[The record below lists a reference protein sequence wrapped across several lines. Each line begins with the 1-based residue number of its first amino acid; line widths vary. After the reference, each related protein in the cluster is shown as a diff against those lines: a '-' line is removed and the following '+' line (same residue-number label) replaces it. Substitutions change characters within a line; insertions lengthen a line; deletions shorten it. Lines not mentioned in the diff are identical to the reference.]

1 MKIQFVQPTT
11 QRKSSV
17 RPLGMGYLATILE
30 QQGHQVR
37 IIDNDV
43 DQLDGPELKS
53 KIDEFGPDVLG
64 ITANILNR
72 PKAKRIAELY
82 GEDMP
87 VVFGGPQPTLSPD
100 EFCLKKNWF
109 VLSGESEISF
119 PNFLRTLETKGDFGE
134 VRGLH
139 FFHEGKMV
147 TNMPEGVIKNLDDVP
162 FPSMEHFQYDKYRT
176 YIDGVRATN
185 IMSSR
190 GCPFKCIYCYHN
202 LLGNYRH
209 RSPENVVAEIDML
222 RTEYGFQG
230 FSFYDDNITVKRKY
244 LEALCD
250 KLENEQKG
258 ITWSCL
264 STVRTVQPDT
274 LKKMG
279 KAGCNLI
286 AFGMESGSQRS
297 LDKMGKGATVEDNR
311 NVIRWCKEAG
321 VKSKAYIMIGFPWET
336 REDIEA
342 TARFLETS
350 PPDEA
355 QILVTTPM
363 PGTELETLT
372 QQMGYEID
380 SMDVL
385 EDTRD
390 FVQPT
395 FETENFTRE
404 EIIDAY
410 HELHDRYFAA
420 RKRRGKRHLVRE
432 PRNIKERAYELAL
445 KIKTGRIFKPAQGIL
460 TKHNY

>member
-1 MKIQFVQPTT
+1 MKIQFIQPST
-11 QRKSSV
+11 QRRKTV
-17 RPLGMGYLATILE
+17 RPLGIGYLASILE
-30 QQGHQVR
+30 GLGHEVR
-37 IIDNDV
+37 VVDNDV
-43 DQLDGPELKS
+43 AHLDGPELKARVEAFS
-53 KIDEFGPDVLG
+53 PDVLG
-64 ITANILNR
+64 VTANILNR
-72 PKAKRIAELY
+72 PKAKKIAELF
-82 GEDMP
+82 GDEMP
-87 VVFGGPQPTLSPD
+87 VVFGGPQPTLSPE
-100 EFCLKKNWF
+100 EFCIKDNWF
-109 VLSGESEISF
+109 VLSGEAEISF
-119 PNFLRTLETKGDFGE
+119 PNFLKTLEDRGDFGE

-147 TNMPEGVIKNLDDVP
+147 TNMPEGVIKNLDEVP
-162 FPSMEHFQYDKYRT
+162 FPSMKHFQYDQYKTSLY
-176 YIDGVRATN
+176 GVRSTS

-209 RSPENVVAEIDML
+209 RSPENVVAEIDWL
-222 RTEYGFQG
+222 RSDYGFEA

-244 LEALCD
+244 LEALCE
-250 KLENEQKG
+250 KLEVEQKG
-258 ITWSCL
+258 ISWSCL
-264 STVRTVQPDT
+264 STVRTVEPDT
-274 LKKMG
+274 LIKMG
-279 KAGCNLI
+279 KAGCQQI

-311 NVIRWCKEAG
+311 NVIRWCKDAG
-321 VKSKAYIMIGFPWET
+321 IKSKAYIMIGFPWET
-336 REDIEA
+336 REDIEE
-342 TARFLETS
+342 TARFLEDN

-385 EDTRD
+385 QDTRD

-395 FETENFTRE
+395 YETENFSRE
-404 EIIDAY
+404 EIVELY

-432 PRNIKERAYELAL
+432 PRNLKEKAMEFAVKMR
-445 KIKTGRIFKPAQGIL
+445 TGKLFEKQDGIL
-460 TKHNY
+460 TRFDY